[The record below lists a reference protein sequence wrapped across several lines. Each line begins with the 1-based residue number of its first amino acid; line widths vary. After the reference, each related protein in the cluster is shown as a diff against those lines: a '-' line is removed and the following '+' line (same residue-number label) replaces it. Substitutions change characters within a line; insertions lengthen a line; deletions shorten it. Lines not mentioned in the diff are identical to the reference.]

1 MGLPQLAR
9 KKAARKMLAVQ
20 AKRSARLVMDKVPLS
35 QSGLARNRICGDSGF
50 ASRQR
55 CFYPTGRV
63 RTSLSNCGWNPS
75 LRGNAGRHAAMIFT
89 RLFTALGSP
98 VVSFFTHVGEVV
110 LLASETFTS
119 VVAHKI
125 RWRLFLQQIVE
136 IGLRSQLV
144 VVITGAFT
152 GAVFAAQTFFQF
164 NKLGMGS
171 AVGAVVSV
179 SICRELGPVLTALM
193 VTGRVGASMSAEI
206 GTMKVTEQIDA
217 LRALAVHPIDYLVVP
232 RTLAMMLSMPLLV
245 AECIGV
251 GIVAGYF
258 VAIFLLDVN
267 GTYYV
272 ANMVRW
278 TQMRDIVMALSKAFC
293 FALLIVFISCHKGLT
308 SREGAVGVGR
318 ATTEAVVDAS
328 LAVLDLQFLSDH
340 GAQHHFPGWISVAV
354 ALRAIP

>member
-1 MGLPQLAR
+1 MITKFIIAIGGR
-9 KKAARKMLAVQ
+9 FVSFIVYVGDVVMLAVETIG
-20 AKRSARLVMDKVPLS
+20 AA
-35 QSGLARNRICGDSGF
+35 F
-50 ASRQR
+50 AQ
-55 CFYPTGRV
+55 
-63 RTSLSNCGWNPS
+63 
-75 LRGNAGRHAAMIFT
+75 
-89 RLFTALGSP
+89 
-98 VVSFFTHVGEVV
+98 
-110 LLASETFTS
+110 
-119 VVAHKI
+119 KI

-136 IGLRSQLV
+136 IGLRSQV
-144 VVITGAFT
+144 VVMITGGFT

-179 SICRELGPVLTALM
+179 SVCRELGPVLSALM

-232 RTLAMMLSMPLLV
+232 RALAMMLSMPLLV
-245 AECIGV
+245 AECIG
-251 GIVAGYF
+251 IRIAAGYF
-258 VAIFLLDVN
+258 VAIYLLGVN

-278 TQMRDIVMALSKAFC
+278 TQMRDIVMGLSKAFC

-318 ATTEAVVDAS
+318 ATTEAVVNSS
-328 LAVLDLQFLSDH
+328 LAILISNFFLTMMLNIF
-340 GAQHHFPGWISVAV
+340 FPAGW
-354 ALRAIP
+354 